1 MDDKDRNMVP
11 LERHIDKQF
20 ELFEK
25 SVDERFKSLN
35 EYINERFQSAQLAVD
50 KATEVLKEKLEG
62 LNEWR
67 QQSKDQTA
75 THPTRIEIKNIEKDI
90 MDLRESRA
98 ELRGKANQK
107 DVNISIVIAIVG
119 FIIGIISILIDFIKQ
134 A

>member
-1 MDDKDRNMVP
+1 MDDNSRNTVP

-25 SVDERFKSLN
+25 SVNDRFKSLN

-50 KATEVLKEKLEG
+50 KATEALKEKLEG

-67 QQSKDQTA
+67 LQSKDQTA
-75 THPTRIEIKNIEKDI
+75 TYPTRIEIKNIEKDI

-98 ELRGKANQK
+98 ELRGMATQK
-107 DVNISIVIAIVG
+107 SVNTSIIIAI
-119 FIIGIISILIDFIKQ
+119 IGLLIASMSLIYAFTK
-134 A
+134 